1 MVNVIGVRFKS
12 AEKVAYFTKG
22 EETYCVGENV
32 ICKTSHGLEF
42 GKVCVANKQIDT
54 KNLNTPLKPVI
65 RKATPKDIKIHKEN
79 LRLENEAISI
89 SEECIKK
96 HKLYMKLI
104 SISYTFDRNK
114 MLFFF
119 TSENRVDFRSLVK
132 NLAAIFH
139 TRIELRQIGVRDEAK
154 LLGGIGTC
162 GKSFCCSTFLN
173 GFYPVSIKMA
183 KEQNLSLNPS
193 KISGCCGR
201 LMCCLEYEQN
211 TYNYLNKISPKS
223 GDVVK
228 TPEGEGTVV
237 DGNTLTGEYRVKMA
251 DSPDA
256 IPKIFNRNFL
266 KILKKTKIQD
276 KR

>member
-1 MVNVIGVRFKS
+1 
-12 AEKVAYFTKG
+12 
-22 EETYCVGENV
+22 
-32 ICKTSHGLEF
+32 
-42 GKVCVANKQIDT
+42 
-54 KNLNTPLKPVI
+54 
-65 RKATPKDIKIHKEN
+65 
-79 LRLENEAISI
+79 
-89 SEECIKK
+89 
-96 HKLYMKLI
+96 MKLI

-162 GKSFCCSTFLN
+162 GKPFCCSTFLN